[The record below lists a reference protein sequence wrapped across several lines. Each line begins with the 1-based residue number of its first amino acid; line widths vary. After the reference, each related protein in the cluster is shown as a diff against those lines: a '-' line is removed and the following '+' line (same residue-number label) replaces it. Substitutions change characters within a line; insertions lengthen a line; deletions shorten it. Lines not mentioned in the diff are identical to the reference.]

1 VIAGQQLLG
10 LIVAVLSANPPVA
23 GGAIKR
29 QAARPVAADLAQAV
43 NVRIVS
49 SRSEATNVGSF
60 APLQWLTVIAIE
72 CVARGVNVA
81 PDEAVGAVIE
91 VVHNRI
97 AGDTAALAAG
107 FDRLPEYRIEW
118 DQEELDDRIGAA
130 ALLYTYRHQTTAT
143 TLNT

>member
-10 LIVAVLSANPPVA
+10 LIVAALSANPAVA
-23 GGAIKR
+23 SGAIKR
-29 QAARPVAADLAQAV
+29 QAARPVASDLAQAV

-49 SRSEATNVGSF
+49 SRSEAAYAGAVT
-60 APLQWLTVIAIE
+60 PLQWLTVIAVE

-81 PDEAVGAVIE
+81 PDEAVGALIE

-97 AGDTAALAAG
+97 AADTSARTAG
-107 FDRLPEYRIEW
+107 FDRLPEYRVEW

-130 ALLYTYRHQTTAT
+130 TLLYTYRHQTTAT